1 MVVKTGL
8 WWYNGYELIRIGLLN
23 PDLKQIISKYGDEM
37 NFKDLL
43 ALFTTDEY
51 ISHSPLGCG
60 HINSTFK
67 VELRGAEGVY
77 SIVLQKIN
85 TSIFPDVDGLM
96 NNIVGVTEYLRERL
110 PEGEDPMRAVMKVIP
125 ALDGKN
131 YAEFGGDIWRVYVY
145 VTDTTTYQQ
154 IEKPEDFYNCGLAFG
169 DFQERLANYP
179 TDKLC
184 ETIKNFHHTVS
195 RFETF
200 KKAVAEDV
208 CGRAKEV
215 QAEIDF
221 ALNRESLAHS
231 IVDQLENG
239 EIPYR
244 VTHNDTKLNNI
255 LFDNFTGK
263 TLCVIDLD
271 TIMPGAACY
280 DFGDCI
286 RFGASSAPEDEKDL
300 SKVYMNIDLFREF
313 AKGYLEVAAKFLT
326 EKELPTLSLGS
337 AVMTFECGIRFLT
350 DYLQGDTYFK
360 TSYEGQNLDRCR
372 TQFKLVAD
380 MEEKM
385 DEMQKIVEEYAK

>member
-1 MVVKTGL
+1 MDFSTL
-8 WWYNGYELIRIGLLN
+8 MA
-23 PDLKQIISKYGDEM
+23 Q
-37 NFKDLL
+37 
-43 ALFTTDEY
+43 FTTDKY
-51 ISHSPLGCG
+51 ISHAPMGCG
-60 HINSTFK
+60 HINSTYK
-67 VELRGAEGVY
+67 VELEGAEGEY
-77 SIVLQKIN
+77 SVVIQKIN
-85 TSIFPDVDGLM
+85 TSIFPDVKGLM
-96 NNIVGVTEYLRERL
+96 NNIVGVTEYLRARL

-125 ALDGKN
+125 TLSGENYAKLDG
-131 YAEFGGDIWRVYVY
+131 DCWRCYVY

-154 IEKPEDFYNCGLAFG
+154 IEKPEDFYNCGFAFG
-169 DFQERLANYP
+169 DFQERLADYP
-179 TDKLC
+179 TEKLC

-200 KKAVAEDV
+200 KKAVEADV
-208 CGRAKEV
+208 CGRAAEV
-215 QAEIDF
+215 KAEIDF
-221 ALNRESLAHS
+221 ALQREALAHS
-231 IVDQLENG
+231 IVDLLESG

-263 TLCVIDLD
+263 TLCVVDLD

-300 SKVYMNIDLFREF
+300 SRVYMNIDLYREF
-313 AKGYLEVAAKFLT
+313 AKGYLAVAAKFLT
-326 EKELPTLSLGS
+326 EKELPTLAIGS

-360 TSYEGQNLDRCR
+360 TSYSGQNLDRCR

-380 MEEKM
+380 MEDKM
-385 DEMQKIVEEYAK
+385 EEMQKIVKDLAKQ

>member
-1 MVVKTGL
+1 M
-8 WWYNGYELIRIGLLN
+8 N
-23 PDLKQIISKYGDEM
+23 LKEIIS
-37 NFKDLL
+37 
-43 ALFTTDEY
+43 LFTTDEY
-51 ISHSPLGCG
+51 ISHGPLGCG
-60 HINSTFK
+60 HINSTYK
-67 VELRGAEGVY
+67 VELKGADGEY
-77 SIVLQKIN
+77 SVVLQKIN
-85 TSIFPDVDGLM
+85 ISVFKDYEGLM

-110 PEGEDPMRAVMKVIP
+110 GPDEDPLRAVMKVIP

-131 YAEFGGDIWRVYVY
+131 YAEYEGGIWRLYVY

-154 IEKPEDFYNCGLAFG
+154 IEKPEDFFNCGLAFG
-169 DFQERLANYP
+169 DFQERLADYP

-184 ETIKNFHHTVS
+184 ETIPNFHHTPS
-195 RFETF
+195 RFATF
-200 KKAVAEDV
+200 KKAVEEDV

-215 QAEIDF
+215 QAEIEF
-221 ALNRESLAHS
+221 ALAREELANS
-231 IVDQLENG
+231 VMTLLDAG

-263 TLCVIDLD
+263 TLCVVDLD

-286 RFGASSAPEDEKDL
+286 RFGAASAPEDEKNLDL
-300 SKVYMNIDLFREF
+300 VYMNIDLFREF
-313 AKGYLEVAAKFLT
+313 AKGYLTVAAKFLT
-326 EKELPTLSLGS
+326 EKELPTLAIGS
-337 AVMTFECGIRFLT
+337 ALMTFECGIRFLT

-380 MEEKM
+380 MEGKM
-385 DEMQKIVEEYAK
+385 DEMQKIVKELAE